1 MPVTPFAGSRE
12 LCKWLVCELF
22 VLNML
27 RIGLLSTHAFD
38 AQTAFISFVRH
49 FIAWPVVCK
58 ELSGGRIRI
67 FLCLFLPLF
76 LFFYECRRVYSR
88 GPDFHDQG
96 PAFSSQLCVSEAKP
110 LLLKRNHSNLLL
122 WFPAERISS
131 LSFPE
136 WNLWLFCS

>member
-1 MPVTPFAGSRE
+1 MPLMPE
-12 LCKWLVCELF
+12 
-22 VLNML
+22 
-27 RIGLLSTHAFD
+27 
-38 AQTAFISFVRH
+38 TAFISFVRH
-49 FIAWPVVCK
+49 FIAWPVICK
-58 ELSGGRIRI
+58 GLSGGRIRI

-88 GPDFHDQG
+88 GPDFPDQG

-131 LSFPE
+131 LFPRVESLALLQLRFGFSFFVATDYRHWP
-136 WNLWLFCS
+136 FYFT